1 MRLPHTIFVAFV
13 CAALSSTTAFAASP
27 GGVDTAFVE
36 SRYAEAANRIITRAL
51 SDSTAF
57 ERLAYMCDTFGP
69 RLSGSKNLEN
79 ALRWIEKTMKSDGL
93 DNVRSEPVMVPH
105 WVRGSESL
113 VLLEPRRSGLLM
125 LGLGGSIGTPPNGI
139 TAEAIVVRDFEE
151 LERRRDQARGKIVVY
166 NPPWKGYGRTVQY
179 RTRGAIEAAKAG
191 AVASLIRSVTPVSLQ
206 TPHTGMMRY
215 HDSIPK
221 IPHAAITLEDAAML
235 ERMHRRGQKIVLT
248 LRMEAHTLPDAVS
261 HNVLAELR
269 GTEKPDEIIVMG
281 GHIDSWDVGDGAM
294 DDGGGCIA
302 AWQAV
307 KLLKELGLRPRRTIR
322 VVMWTNEE
330 NGMRG
335 GLEYFDAHKEEVSK
349 HLLAIESDAG
359 VFKPRGFGLS
369 GNDTIRAVVKAVAR
383 LLNSI
388 DAGEITDHGGG
399 VDISPLMRAGVPGM
413 GLRVHGEKYF
423 WYHHSPADTVDK
435 LDPHEMNLCV
445 AALAVMAYVV
455 ADLPESWF

>member
-1 MRLPHTIFVAFV
+1 MRLSHTIFLVLTW
-13 CAALSSTTAFAASP
+13 AALFTNSAFSTSP
-27 GGVDTAFVE
+27 GGADTAFVA
-36 SRYAEAANRIITRAL
+36 SRYSEAAHRIITRAL
-51 SDSTAF
+51 SDSAAF

-69 RLSGSKNLEN
+69 RLSGSENLER
-79 ALRWIEKTMKSDGL
+79 ALRWIEKTMKNDGL
-93 DNVRSEPVMVPH
+93 DNVHSEPVMVPH
-105 WVRGSESL
+105 WVRGKESL
-113 VLLEPRRSGLLM
+113 LLLEPRRYDMPM
-125 LGLGGSIGTPPNGI
+125 LGLGGSIATPPEGI
-139 TAEAIVVRDFEE
+139 TAEAIVVNTFEE
-151 LERRRDQARGKIVVY
+151 LERRSEEARGKIVVY
-166 NPPWKGYGRTVQY
+166 NPPWDGYGRTVRY

-221 IPHAAITLEDAAML
+221 IPHAAITVEDAAML

-248 LRMEAHTLPDAVS
+248 LRMEAKTLPDAVS
-261 HNVLAELR
+261 HNVVAELR
-269 GTEKPDEIIVMG
+269 GTERPDEIIVMG
-281 GHIDSWDVGDGAM
+281 GHIDSWDVGEGAM

-307 KLLKELGLRPRRTIR
+307 KLLKDLGLRPRRTIR

-335 GLEYFDAHKEEVSK
+335 GLGYFDAHKDEVSK

-369 GNDTIRAVVKAVAR
+369 GNDTIRSVVNAVAR

-388 DAGEITDHGGG
+388 DAGEITERGGG

-423 WYHHSPADTVDK
+423 WYHHSPADTIDK
-435 LDPHEMNLCV
+435 LDPRDMNLCV
-445 AALAVMAYVV
+445 ATLAVMAYVV
-455 ADLPESWF
+455 ADLPETWF